1 MKYINNITG
10 AIMESNCS
18 CFGSDWKLVD
28 DVDITEKTNEELD
41 TAEKTNE
48 ELDTA
53 EETNEELDT
62 AEETESEDA
71 EEFEKNKDPKK
82 GDSK

>member
-1 MKYINNITG
+1 MKYVNKITG

-18 CFGSDWKLVD
+18 CFGGDWKLVD
-28 DVDITEKTNEELD
+28 DVDVTD
-41 TAEKTNE
+41 RTNE

-53 EETNEELDT
+53 EETES
-62 AEETESEDA
+62 EETESEDA

>member
-1 MKYINNITG
+1 MKYVNKTTG

-18 CFGSDWKLVD
+18 CFGGDWKLVD
-28 DVDITEKTNEELD
+28 DVDVTD
-41 TAEKTNE
+41 KTNE

-53 EETNEELDT
+53 EETES
-62 AEETESEDA
+62 EETESEDA

>member
-1 MKYINNITG
+1 MKYVNKTTG

-28 DVDITEKTNEELD
+28 DVDVTD
-41 TAEKTNE
+41 KTNE

-53 EETNEELDT
+53 EETES
-62 AEETESEDA
+62 EETESEDA

>member
-41 TAEKTNE
+41 TAEETE
-48 ELDTA
+48 S
-53 EETNEELDT
+53 EETESEET
-62 AEETESEDA
+62 ESEETESEETESEDA

>member
-28 DVDITEKTNEELD
+28 DVDVTD
-41 TAEKTNE
+41 KTNE

-53 EETNEELDT
+53 EELRVKRLRVKMPKNLRKIKILKKEIQNE
-62 AEETESEDA
+62 
-71 EEFEKNKDPKK
+71 
-82 GDSK
+82 

>member
-41 TAEKTNE
+41 TAE
-48 ELDTA
+48 
-53 EETNEELDT
+53 
-62 AEETESEDA
+62 ETESEDA
-71 EEFEKNKDPKK
+71 EEFEENKDPKK

>member
-28 DVDITEKTNEELD
+28 DVD
-41 TAEKTNE
+41 
-48 ELDTA
+48 TA

-62 AEETESEDA
+62 AEETENVEA
-71 EEFEKNKDPKK
+71 FEKNKDSKK

>member
-18 CFGSDWKLVD
+18 CFGRDWKLVD
-28 DVDITEKTNEELD
+28 DVDVTD
-41 TAEKTNE
+41 KTNE

-53 EETNEELDT
+53 EETES
-62 AEETESEDA
+62 EETESEDA
-71 EEFEKNKDPKK
+71 EEFEKNKDLKK
-82 GDSK
+82 GYSKWVRILQR

>member
-1 MKYINNITG
+1 MKYVNKTTG

-41 TAEKTNE
+41 TAE
-48 ELDTA
+48 
-53 EETNEELDT
+53 
-62 AEETESEDA
+62 ETESEDA

-82 GDSK
+82 GDSKWVKILQR

>member
-28 DVDITEKTNEELD
+28 GVDVTD
-41 TAEKTNE
+41 KTNE

-53 EETNEELDT
+53 EETES
-62 AEETESEDA
+62 EETESEDA

>member
-1 MKYINNITG
+1 MKYVNKTTG

-18 CFGSDWKLVD
+18 CFGGDWKLVY
-28 DVDITEKTNEELD
+28 DVDVTD
-41 TAEKTNE
+41 RTNE

-53 EETNEELDT
+53 EETENEET
-62 AEETESEDA
+62 ESEETESEDA

>member
-1 MKYINNITG
+1 MKYVNKTTG

-18 CFGSDWKLVD
+18 CFGGDWKLVD
-28 DVDITEKTNEELD
+28 DVDVTDKTND
-41 TAEKTNE
+41 

-53 EETNEELDT
+53 EETES
-62 AEETESEDA
+62 EETESEDA

>member
-28 DVDITEKTNEELD
+28 GVDVTD
-41 TAEKTNE
+41 KTNE

-53 EETNEELDT
+53 EETESEET
-62 AEETESEDA
+62 ESEETESEDA

>member
-28 DVDITEKTNEELD
+28 DVD
-41 TAEKTNE
+41 
-48 ELDTA
+48 TA

-62 AEETESEDA
+62 AEETESEETESEDA

>member
-41 TAEKTNE
+41 TAE
-48 ELDTA
+48 
-53 EETNEELDT
+53 ETES
-62 AEETESEDA
+62 EETESEDA

>member
-41 TAEKTNE
+41 TAEETE
-48 ELDTA
+48 S
-53 EETNEELDT
+53 EETES
-62 AEETESEDA
+62 EETESEDA

>member
-1 MKYINNITG
+1 MKYVNKITG

-18 CFGSDWKLVD
+18 CFGGDWKLVD
-28 DVDITEKTNEELD
+28 DVDVTD
-41 TAEKTNE
+41 KTNE

-53 EETNEELDT
+53 EETES
-62 AEETESEDA
+62 EETESEDA

>member
-10 AIMESNCS
+10 TIMESNCS
-18 CFGSDWKLVD
+18 CFGGDWKLVD
-28 DVDITEKTNEELD
+28 DVDVTDK
-41 TAEKTNE
+41 
-48 ELDTA
+48 
-53 EETNEELDT
+53 TNEELDT
-62 AEETESEDA
+62 AEETESEETESEET

>member
-1 MKYINNITG
+1 MKYVNKTTG

-18 CFGSDWKLVD
+18 CFGGDWESVD
-28 DVDITEKTNEELD
+28 DVDVTD
-41 TAEKTNE
+41 KTNE

-53 EETNEELDT
+53 EETESEET
-62 AEETESEDA
+62 ESEETESEETESEDA

>member
-1 MKYINNITG
+1 MKYVNKTTG

-41 TAEKTNE
+41 TAEKT
-48 ELDTA
+48 
-53 EETNEELDT
+53 
-62 AEETESEDA
+62 ESEDA

>member
-28 DVDITEKTNEELD
+28 DVDVTDK
-41 TAEKTNE
+41 
-48 ELDTA
+48 
-53 EETNEELDT
+53 TNEELDT

>member
-28 DVDITEKTNEELD
+28 DVDVTD
-41 TAEKTNE
+41 KTNE

-53 EETNEELDT
+53 EETES
-62 AEETESEDA
+62 EETESEDA

>member
-1 MKYINNITG
+1 MKYVNKTTG

-18 CFGSDWKLVD
+18 CFGGDWKLVD
-28 DVDITEKTNEELD
+28 DVDVTD
-41 TAEKTNE
+41 KTNE

-53 EETNEELDT
+53 EETESEET
-62 AEETESEDA
+62 ESEETESEDA

>member
-1 MKYINNITG
+1 
-10 AIMESNCS
+10 MESNCS

-28 DVDITEKTNEELD
+28 DVDIT
-41 TAEKTNE
+41 
-48 ELDTA
+48 

-71 EEFEKNKDPKK
+71 EEFEKNKDPEK

>member
-28 DVDITEKTNEELD
+28 GVDVTD
-41 TAEKTNE
+41 KTNE

-53 EETNEELDT
+53 EETGSEET
-62 AEETESEDA
+62 ESEETGSEETESEDA

>member
-1 MKYINNITG
+1 MKYVNKTTG

-18 CFGSDWKLVD
+18 CFGGDWKLVD
-28 DVDITEKTNEELD
+28 DVDVTDK
-41 TAEKTNE
+41 
-48 ELDTA
+48 
-53 EETNEELDT
+53 TNEELDT

>member
-18 CFGSDWKLVD
+18 CFGGDWKLVD
-28 DVDITEKTNEELD
+28 DVDVTDK
-41 TAEKTNE
+41 
-48 ELDTA
+48 
-53 EETNEELDT
+53 TNEELDT
-62 AEETESEDA
+62 AEETESEETESEET

>member
-28 DVDITEKTNEELD
+28 DVD
-41 TAEKTNE
+41 TAEETNE

-62 AEETESEDA
+62 AEETESEETESEDA

>member
-1 MKYINNITG
+1 MKYVNKTTG

-28 DVDITEKTNEELD
+28 DVDTS
-41 TAEKTNE
+41 
-48 ELDTA
+48 

-62 AEETESEDA
+62 SEETESEDA

-82 GDSK
+82 EIQNE

>member
-1 MKYINNITG
+1 
-10 AIMESNCS
+10 MESNCS

-28 DVDITEKTNEELD
+28 GVDVTD
-41 TAEKTNE
+41 KTNE

-53 EETNEELDT
+53 EETES
-62 AEETESEDA
+62 EETESEDA

>member
-41 TAEKTNE
+41 TAE
-48 ELDTA
+48 
-53 EETNEELDT
+53 ETES
-62 AEETESEDA
+62 EETESEDA
-71 EEFEKNKDPKK
+71 EEFEENKDPKK

>member
-28 DVDITEKTNEELD
+28 DVDVTDK
-41 TAEKTNE
+41 
-48 ELDTA
+48 
-53 EETNEELDT
+53 TNEELDT
-62 AEETESEDA
+62 AEETESEETESEET
-71 EEFEKNKDPKK
+71 EEFEKNKDSKK

>member
-1 MKYINNITG
+1 MKYVNKTTG

-18 CFGSDWKLVD
+18 CFGGDWKLVD
-28 DVDITEKTNEELD
+28 DVDVTDKTNEELD
-41 TAEKTNE
+41 TAK
-48 ELDTA
+48 
-53 EETNEELDT
+53 ETES
-62 AEETESEDA
+62 EETESEDA

>member
-1 MKYINNITG
+1 MKYVNKTTG

-18 CFGSDWKLVD
+18 CFGGDWKLVD
-28 DVDITEKTNEELD
+28 DVDVTDK
-41 TAEKTNE
+41 
-48 ELDTA
+48 
-53 EETNEELDT
+53 TNEELDT
-62 AEETESEDA
+62 AEETESEETESEET